1 MSAGNVHPV
10 MRPSLTA
17 LLTVIRS
24 SLRTRVELEAEILA
38 LRHQLA
44 VLQQTEQRRL
54 RLSQT
59 DRLLW
64 VLLSGVWSRWREAVQ
79 IVQPATVVSVASP
92 PLRLALALAFR
103 ATPARSPSNRHR
115 RPRADPE
122 DASRESLLGRAAH
135 SR

>member
-1 MSAGNVHPV
+1 
-10 MRPSLTA
+10 MRPSITA
-17 LLTVIRS
+17 FLAAIRF
-24 SLRTRVELEAEILA
+24 SLRTRADLEAEILA

-44 VLQQTEQRRL
+44 VLQQTAPRRL

-103 ATPARSPSNRHR
+103 ATPGSVALQSPPTSAR
-115 RPRADPE
+115 
-122 DASRESLLGRAAH
+122 
-135 SR
+135 